1 MGLDMYL
8 HGKKYV
14 GGWEHMGDTSEYKT
28 LRSLYPDVPVS
39 SGSPSI
45 EVQFTVG
52 YWRKANAIHN
62 WFVQN
67 VQDGEDECRPHY
79 VSREKLIQLRDD
91 CQLEMLVKTMAL
103 ADHAGVVEPTSGF
116 FFGSDERDEWYYRSL
131 EDTIKI
137 VDECLK
143 LDSNWSFEYQS
154 SW

>member
-8 HGKKYV
+8 RAKKYV
-14 GGWEHMGDTSEYKT
+14 GGWSHMKDTSEFNA
-28 LRSLYPDVPVS
+28 LRAMFPDVPVTS
-39 SGSPSI
+39 DSPSA

-79 VSREKLIQLRDD
+79 VDREKLIQLRDD
-91 CQLEMLVKTMAL
+91 CKLEMLVPAGEG
-103 ADHAGVVEPTSGF
+103 AGVLEPTSGF
-116 FFGSDERDEWYYRSL
+116 FFGSTERDEWYYESL
-131 EDTIKI
+131 GRTLKI
-137 VDECLK
+137 IDDCLSMG
-143 LDSNWSFEYQS
+143 DDWSFEYQS

>member
-8 HGKKYV
+8 HAKKYV
-14 GGWEHMGDTSEYKT
+14 GGWAHMSDTTEYKS
-28 LRSLYPDVPVS
+28 LRALYPDVPVS
-39 SGSPSI
+39 DGSPSI

-91 CQLEMLVKTMAL
+91 CNLEMLVPSG
-103 ADHAGVVEPTSGF
+103 AGVLEPTSGF
-116 FFGSDERDEWYYRSL
+116 FFGSTERDEWYYRSL

-137 VDECLK
+137 VDECLAMS
-143 LDSNWSFEYQS
+143 DSWSFEYQS

>member
-8 HGKKYV
+8 HAKKYV
-14 GGWEHMGDTSEYKT
+14 GGWSHMQDTNEYRT
-28 LRSLYPDVPVS
+28 LRNLFPDVPVS
-39 SGSPSI
+39 DGSPSA

-67 VQDGEDECRPHY
+67 VQGGEDECKPHY
-79 VSREKLIQLRDD
+79 VERGQLIQLRDD
-91 CQLEMLVKTMAL
+91 CKLEMLVKTMAL

-116 FFGSDERDEWYYRSL
+116 FFGNDERDEWYYRSL

-137 VDECLK
+137 IDKCLEMTT
-143 LDSNWSFEYQS
+143 DWSFEYQS

>member
-8 HGKKYV
+8 HAKKYV
-14 GGWEHMGDTSEYKT
+14 GGWSHMGDTTEYKS
-28 LRSLYPDVPVS
+28 LRALYPDVPVS
-39 SGSPSI
+39 DGSPSI

-91 CQLEMLVKTMAL
+91 CNLEMLVPSG
-103 ADHAGVVEPTSGF
+103 AGVLEPTSGF
-116 FFGSDERDEWYYRSL
+116 FFGSTERDEWYYRSL

-137 VDECLK
+137 VDECLE